1 MMRVFVVIVVLGTL
15 AGCRRGDSSA
25 PAPPAA
31 NENLTGQQR
40 VVGAMP
46 ILRRNITANDM
57 HQLQAFITQVHID
70 TNRYPASL
78 ADLPGLQRDAPTL
91 ASLIQEG
98 ELILA
103 GGRNNVLAYAKAGLE
118 RRSAVLTT
126 TGVQEMEA
134 DELKRLVQQ

>member
-1 MMRVFVVIVVLGTL
+1 
-15 AGCRRGDSSA
+15 
-25 PAPPAA
+25 
-31 NENLTGQQR
+31 
-40 VVGAMP
+40 MP